1 MQASKQGQVAAANV
15 IASIYPVMED
25 KRKRQTEVI
34 KRRSKYK
41 EWEGGSQ
48 GP

>member
-1 MQASKQGQVAAANV
+1 MQPSELTAVGAGCRVNV

-34 KRRSKYK
+34 KRKR
-41 EWEGGSQ
+41 E
-48 GP
+48 